1 MNCSRVTVLPLL
13 LGVLLPASGRAQ
25 DTELRRHLR
34 DCSRITVR
42 AERLR
47 CFDAIITSMTSGPG
61 DSTGAL
67 ELWRTGGTGDWVVDE
82 AINPLDDSQ
91 LVVLSLKASSGSAP
105 SGEPVELVLRC
116 LSGKTD
122 VYVHWNVQLGK
133 DGAAVAMR
141 IGSQPAQTRRWN
153 LSTDMRET
161 FYPAD
166 AIAFIKQLIEV
177 DRFVAQ
183 VVPAGEGPI
192 TAVFRLRGLGVA
204 AGPLR
209 EVCKW

>member
-1 MNCSRVTVLPLL
+1 
-13 LGVLLPASGRAQ
+13 
-25 DTELRRHLR
+25 
-34 DCSRITVR
+34 
-42 AERLR
+42 
-47 CFDAIITSMTSGPG
+47 
-61 DSTGAL
+61 
-67 ELWRTGGTGDWVVDE
+67 VVDE
-82 AINPLDDSQ
+82 AINPLDDSK

-141 IGSQPAQTRRWN
+141 IGSQAAQTRRWN

-166 AIAFIKQLIEV
+166 AIAFIKQLIDV

-183 VVPAGEGPI
+183 VVPAGEAPI

-209 EVCKW
+209 EVCQW